1 MSVIPS
7 FVRHGPKAIKVWTPQ
22 DNISLTV
29 SGGAK
34 PSHESGKILAE
45 EGGLLA
51 LTVKNGASTNL
62 DIEVF
67 TSYDGSEWDTL
78 PYASMNLGANQTKTI
93 PITSGPRYFKVKVTN
108 KDGTNPTTVTTKL
121 VQLVG
126 R

>member
-1 MSVIPS
+1 MSVTPKFI
-7 FVRHGPKAIKVWTPQ
+7 RYGLKAIKIWTPQ
-22 DNISLTV
+22 DNVSLTA
-29 SGGAK
+29 SGGAT
-34 PSHESGKILAE
+34 PSNEGGKILIE
-45 EGGLLA
+45 EGGRLS

-67 TSYDGSEWDTL
+67 TSYDGEEWDTL

-93 PITSGPRYFKVKVTN
+93 PITPGPRYFKVKVTN